1 MAHLTIILLAI
12 LAFAIQQ
19 NLHSTEHLNE
29 DIISPYIYHGR
40 NASSGDASWQVS
52 LRTLVLGQHLCGG
65 TILNERWIVTSAACL
80 TSTQYRVFL
89 VLYNTTHVND
99 LENGTLAFIYK
110 IILHEKYKN
119 TSTDYDIALI
129 KTEPM
134 SLNWT
139 NAKSISLPKQGVGL
153 QAELILNISGWGYDG
168 NCPPLQ
174 ENLKIIQIPI
184 IRPDL
189 CRHRYWNITSRM
201 FCAGHID
208 GGADFCHGDE
218 GGPASNGHTLY
229 GIPSFH
235 RYPHKCGIK
244 GEPGYYTNVSL
255 FVNWIYDTMQ
265 KNIND
270 Y

>member
-1 MAHLTIILLAI
+1 MTHVSALMNT
-12 LAFAIQQ
+12 FAIQQ

-29 DIISPYIYHGR
+29 DIISPYIYYGR
-40 NASSGDASWQVS
+40 NASSGDAPWQVS

-65 TILNERWIVTSAACL
+65 TILNERWIVTSAAYL
-80 TSTQYRVFL
+80 TSTQYS
-89 VLYNTTHVND
+89 
-99 LENGTLAFIYK
+99 
-110 IILHEKYKN
+110 
-119 TSTDYDIALI
+119 TSTDYDIALV

-153 QAELILNISGWGYDG
+153 QAERILNISGWGYDG

-174 ENLKIIQIPI
+174 ENLNIIQIPI

-189 CRHRYWNITSRM
+189 CQQRYWNITSRM

-244 GEPGYYTNVSL
+244 GKPGYYTN
-255 FVNWIYDTMQ
+255 YDI
-265 KNIND
+265 KNFKTNEFELCKIVR
-270 Y
+270 